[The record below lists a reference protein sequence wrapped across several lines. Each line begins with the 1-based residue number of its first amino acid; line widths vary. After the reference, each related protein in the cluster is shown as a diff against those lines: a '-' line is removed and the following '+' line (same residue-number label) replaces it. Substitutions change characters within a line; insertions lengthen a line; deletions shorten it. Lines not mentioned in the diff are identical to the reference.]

1 MKKQLFLFLML
12 LLPAM
17 AGAYDARIDGIYYNF
32 NKDAKTA
39 TVTYYDNGS
48 YNQNAYSG
56 TVNIPATVNYSGETY
71 DVTGIDYYAFR
82 YCSGLTSVTIPNSV
96 TSIGEYAFSGT
107 GWYNNQPDGIL
118 YLDNWLIGYKGN
130 KPEGKLMIAQ
140 GTRGI
145 AVSAFDG
152 CSGLTSVTIPN
163 SVTSIGG
170 YAFYGCSG
178 LTSVVIGGGVKTIS
192 RQAFS
197 NCPELTDVTCYAENV
212 PTTQSDAFA
221 DSYIEYATLHV
232 PDASVNAYG
241 QAEPWKNF
249 KEIVGLSGTATQ
261 KCATPTIK
269 IVGGGVTFE
278 CETDGVT
285 FKWNYKFNA
294 GNNEGDGDNAI
305 LAGKTNCHVT
315 VYATKDGYLD
325 SDVAEADVELY
336 VGLKGDV
343 NADGEVNVGD
353 IVTTTN
359 IMAGKDE

>member
-1 MKKQLFLFLML
+1 MILWPMM
-12 LLPAM
+12 AM
-17 AGAYDARIDGIYYNF
+17 ADAVEIDGIYYNLITKGKIAEVTSNP
-32 NKDAKTA
+32 NK
-39 TVTYYDNGS
+39 
-48 YNQNAYSG
+48 YSG
-56 TVNIPATVNYSGETY
+56 SVAIPEKINCEGVEY
-71 DVTGIDYYAFR
+71 DVTSIGNYAFNG
-82 YCSGLTSVTIPNSV
+82 CSGLSSITIPNSV
-96 TSIGEYAFSGT
+96 TSIGET
-107 GWYNNQPDGIL
+107 
-118 YLDNWLIGYKGN
+118 
-130 KPEGKLMIAQ
+130 
-140 GTRGI
+140 
-145 AVSAFDG
+145 
-152 CSGLTSVTIPN
+152 
-163 SVTSIGG
+163 
-170 YAFYGCSG
+170 AFYSCTG
-178 LTSVVIGGGVKTIS
+178 LTSVVIGGGVKTIR

-221 DSYIEYATLHV
+221 DSHIEYATLHV